1 MQRMPAKWELG
12 CLADLTHVDKKG
24 TQSFHHTN
32 CFMSLQISKNLFSY
46 SQRFIGGERDGTLPT
61 RINLRT
67 GSGRSLGCSAFLQS
81 LPLCKPV
88 DAHPGAGNDYMF
100 VLFCN

>member
-24 TQSFHHTN
+24 AQSFHHTN
-32 CFMSLQISKNLFSY
+32 CFMSLQTSKNLFSH
-46 SQRFIGGERDGTLPT
+46 SHRFTGEEYDGTLPI

-67 GSGRSLGCSAFLQS
+67 GFWPQFRLQRLPAIPSSLQARRCSSGSR
-81 LPLCKPV
+81 K
-88 DAHPGAGNDYMF
+88 
-100 VLFCN
+100 